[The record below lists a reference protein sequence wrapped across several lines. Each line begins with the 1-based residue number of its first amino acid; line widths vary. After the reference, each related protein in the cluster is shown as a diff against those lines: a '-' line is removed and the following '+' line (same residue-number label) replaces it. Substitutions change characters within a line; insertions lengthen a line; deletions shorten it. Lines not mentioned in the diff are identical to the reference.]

1 MSSVLWGQIGAF
13 MKKQILHSLN
23 SLLLISLLTS
33 CTSGYKFKTPE
44 SIENKMARYK
54 NKSDYLGSTP
64 KFHVMNMNTESFK
77 SNRSRTPASH
87 LMNQAGTQIQNE
99 PTSTSYKNTYFML
112 LLSQYETLTGLTGNS
127 QQIIDVCPGFHST
140 IVELRNHIR
149 HNETTTTNN
158 IINLNFSLDTAAW
171 NEEYLAL
178 FPELMLP
185 LSFGE
190 NQPTLADIIK
200 QNKVAD
206 FRQAESLVKQAI
218 DTHSMKLYKEL
229 EYLCENGTSSNYYKF
244 ENLLSGIDQKKNF
257 IPIKLHASILFK
269 TTIFSNMILINSLL
283 YQKDQR
289 SIASYDSSNSNTSIV
304 DQLDLGWIK
313 TYLKEMNK
321 RK

>member
-1 MSSVLWGQIGAF
+1 MGPIGAF
-13 MKKQILHSLN
+13 MKKQILNSLN
-23 SLLLISLLTS
+23 SLLLITLLTS
-33 CTSGYKFKTPE
+33 CTSGFKFKTPE
-44 SIENKMARYK
+44 TIENKMARYK
-54 NKSDYLGSTP
+54 NKSDFLGSTP
-64 KFHVMNMNTESFK
+64 KFHVMNMNTDSFK
-77 SNRSRTPASH
+77 GNRSRTPASSH
-87 LMNQAGTQIQNE
+87 INQDSTQMQNE
-99 PTSTSYKNTYFML
+99 LNSSSYKNTYFML
-112 LLSQYETLTGLTGNS
+112 LLSQYETLTGMTGTS
-127 QQIIDVCPGFHST
+127 EKIIDVCPGFHSS
-140 IVELRNHIR
+140 IVELRNQIPHTD
-149 HNETTTTNN
+149 TTNTANN

-206 FRQAESLVKQAI
+206 FKQAESLVKQAI
-218 DTHSMKLYKEL
+218 DTHALKLYKEL
-229 EYLCENGTSSNYYKF
+229 EYLCENGASSNYYKF
-244 ENLLSGIDQKKNF
+244 ENLLSGIDQKKHF
-257 IPIKLHASILFK
+257 IPSKLHASILFK

-289 SIASYDSSNSNTSIV
+289 SIASYDSTSSNSSIV